1 MGCRMKSLLPAL
13 LGAAI
18 LLPAAAW
25 ADDAK
30 PAEQATTQQAQGCGM
45 ADSAFVNQNEGIV
58 TINCAGVTPQFG
70 SQLAGILTYV
80 LQRRLDPEIVIAKLD
95 EINGVPAD
103 NTPRNLTTDQA
114 QALVQSLT
122 ADNKPATIAIV
133 ADPDEPDAG
142 NYALAIA
149 TRLGMAG
156 WQVAGSQISRTV
168 PPGLEDIHG
177 VVLVVHDEKKP
188 PAMAEA
194 LKKAM
199 AAAKIFLP
207 IISRDDV
214 APDAAT
220 LWIGKRP
227 TLNAAATQ

>member
-1 MGCRMKSLLPAL
+1 MKSLVPAV
-13 LGAAI
+13 LGALV
-18 LLPAAAW
+18 LLPVAAW

-30 PAEQATTQQAQGCGM
+30 PPAQASAQQGQGCGM
-45 ADSAFVNQNEGIV
+45 ADGAFVNQNGGTV
-58 TINCAGVTPQFG
+58 TINCVGVTPEFG

-95 EINGVPAD
+95 EVNGVPAD
-103 NTPRNLTTDQA
+103 NTPRSLTTDQG
-114 QALVQSLT
+114 QALMQSLV
-122 ADNKPATIAIV
+122 AAGKPATIALT
-133 ADPDEPDAG
+133 ADPDEPDAA

-156 WQVAGSQISRTV
+156 WQIAGSQISRTA

-188 PAMAEA
+188 PEMAEA
-194 LKKAM
+194 LKRAM
-199 AAAKIFLP
+199 AAAKIFVP
-207 IISRDDV
+207 VISRNDV
-214 APDAAT
+214 APDAAM

-227 TLNAAATQ
+227 TLNAASTQ

>member
-1 MGCRMKSLLPAL
+1 MKSLIPAL
-13 LGAAI
+13 LGTLV
-18 LLPAAAW
+18 LLPLTAL

-30 PAEQATTQQAQGCGM
+30 PDAQASTQQGQGCGM
-45 ADSAFVNQNEGIV
+45 ADSAFVNQDSGTV
-58 TINCAGVTPQFG
+58 TINCVGVSAQFG
-70 SQLAGILTYV
+70 GQLAGILTYV

-103 NTPRNLTTDQA
+103 NTPRNLTTDQG
-114 QALVQSLT
+114 QALVQSLM
-122 ADNKPATIAIV
+122 AGGKPATIAV
-133 ADPDEPDAG
+133 TAAPDEADAG

-156 WQVAGSQISRTV
+156 WQIASSQISRTV
-168 PPGLEDIHG
+168 PPGLDDIRG
-177 VVLVVHDEKKP
+177 LVLVVHDEKNP
-188 PAMAEA
+188 PAMAVE

-199 AAAKIFLP
+199 AAAKIFVP

-214 APDAAT
+214 APGAAM

-227 TLNAAATQ
+227 TFNAAATQ

>member
-1 MGCRMKSLLPAL
+1 MKSLIPAL
-13 LGAAI
+13 LGAVI
-18 LLPAAAW
+18 LLPVATW

-30 PAEQATTQQAQGCGM
+30 PADQANAQQGQGCGM
-45 ADSAFVNQNEGIV
+45 ADSAFVDQNSGIV
-58 TINCAGVTPQFG
+58 TINCVGVTAQFG
-70 SQLAGILTYV
+70 GQLAGILTYV
-80 LQRRLDPEIVIAKLD
+80 LQHRLDPEIVIAKLD
-95 EINGVPAD
+95 EINGAPAAD
-103 NTPRNLTTDQA
+103 QPRGLTTDQA
-114 QALVQSLT
+114 QGLVQSLT
-122 ADNKPATIAIV
+122 ADNKPATIAVV

-156 WQVAGSQISRTV
+156 WQIAGSQISRTV
-168 PPGLEDIHG
+168 PPGLEDIRG

-188 PAMAEA
+188 PAIAEA

-199 AAAKIFLP
+199 AAAKIFVP

-227 TLNAAATQ
+227 MLNSAATQ

>member
-1 MGCRMKSLLPAL
+1 MKSLVPAL
-13 LGAAI
+13 LGAAL
-18 LLPAAAW
+18 LLPVATW

-30 PAEQATTQQAQGCGM
+30 PADQASAQQGQGCGM
-45 ADSAFVNQNEGIV
+45 ADSAFVNQNEGVV
-58 TINCAGVTPQFG
+58 TINCAGVSAEFG

-95 EINGVPAD
+95 EINGVPAA
-103 NTPRNLTTDQA
+103 NQPRGLTADQA

-122 ADNKPATIAIV
+122 ADNKPATIAIA

-156 WQVAGSQISRTV
+156 WQIAGSQISRDV
-168 PPGLEDIHG
+168 PPGLDEIHG

-188 PAMAEA
+188 PAMAEE

-199 AAAKIFLP
+199 AAARIFVP
-207 IISRDDV
+207 IISRDNV

-227 TLNAAATQ
+227 TLNAATQ

>member
-1 MGCRMKSLLPAL
+1 MKSLVPAL
-13 LGAAI
+13 LGAVL
-18 LLPAAAW
+18 LLPVATW

-30 PAEQATTQQAQGCGM
+30 PADQASDQQGQGCGM
-45 ADSAFVNQNEGIV
+45 ADSAFVNQNEGTV
-58 TINCAGVTPQFG
+58 TINCAGVTAEFG

-95 EINGVPAD
+95 EINGAPAA
-103 NTPRNLTTDQA
+103 NQPRGLTTDQA

-122 ADNKPATIAIV
+122 ADNKPATIALV

-156 WQVAGSQISRTV
+156 WQIAGSQISRTV
-168 PPGLEDIHG
+168 PPGFEDIRG

-188 PAMAEA
+188 PALAEQ

-199 AAAKIFLP
+199 AAARIFVP
-207 IISRDDV
+207 VISRDNV
-214 APDAAT
+214 APDAAM

-227 TLNAAATQ
+227 TLNAATQ

>member
-1 MGCRMKSLLPAL
+1 MKSLVPAFLGALAL
-13 LGAAI
+13 LPVVAS
-18 LLPAAAW
+18 

-30 PAEQATTQQAQGCGM
+30 PPAQATAQQGQGCGM
-45 ADSAFVNQNEGIV
+45 ADGAFVNQDGGTV
-58 TINCAGVTPQFG
+58 TINCVGVTPEFG

-95 EINGVPAD
+95 EVNGAPAD
-103 NTPRNLTTDQA
+103 NAPRNLTTDQG
-114 QALVQSLT
+114 QAIVQSLV
-122 ADNKPATIAIV
+122 ASGKPATIAV
-133 ADPDEPDAG
+133 TADPDEPDAA

-156 WQVAGSQISRTV
+156 WQIAGSQISRTV
-168 PPGLEDIHG
+168 PPGLDDIHG
-177 VVLVVHDEKKP
+177 IVLAVHDEKKL
-188 PAMAEA
+188 PAMAEE

-214 APDAAT
+214 APDTAM

-227 TLNAAATQ
+227 VLNAAATQ